1 MSPTLLKPKAVG
13 PGSVVGVVA
22 PASPVR
28 KAFVEQGVAELE
40 RLGFRTR
47 LGERL
52 YHRGR
57 YTAGSVEDRLSDWI
71 DLWEDPGVAALFCA
85 RGGYGSMEL
94 LTRLSPERA
103 RENPKLV
110 LGSSDAT
117 ALLSFLM
124 SGAGLSTFHGP
135 MVAQQ
140 IARGD
145 YDRENLL
152 RMVSSTEAPGR
163 IEVESAEWLHRGR
176 AEGTLLGGCL
186 SILAAL
192 AGTPFLPSFHGAILF
207 LEDTQT
213 KPYQIDRMLT
223 QLRLAGLLTG
233 VRGIVFGEMPG
244 CEQHPDQGY
253 TLPEMLREWT
263 ASLGVPVLFGVPSG
277 HTRSKGLTLPLGAMA
292 RLDDDGL
299 TLLEGAVA

>member
-1 MSPTLLKPKAVG
+1 MSSPLLKPKALG

-22 PASPVR
+22 PSSPVR
-28 KAFVEQGVAELE
+28 KEFVEQGVGELE
-40 RLGFRTR
+40 RLGFRPR
-47 LGERL
+47 LGPRL

-57 YTAGSVEDRLSDWI
+57 YTAGSVEDRFQDWI
-71 DLWEDPGVAALFCA
+71 ELWEDPEVSALFCA
-85 RGGYGSMEL
+85 RGGYGSMDL

-103 RENPKLV
+103 RENPKVV

-117 ALLSFLM
+117 ALLAFLTT
-124 SGAGLSTFHGP
+124 GAGLVSFHGP

-163 IEVESAEWLHRGR
+163 IAAEAAEWLHRG
-176 AEGTLLGGCL
+176 AADGPLVGGCL

-192 AGTPFLPSFHGAILF
+192 AGTPFLPSFRGAILF

-223 QLRLAGLLTG
+223 QLRLAGLLDG
-233 VRGIVFGEMPG
+233 VRGMIFGEMPG

-253 TLPEMLREWT
+253 RLQEMLRDWT
-263 ASLGVPVLFGVPSG
+263 SYLRVPVLFGFPSG
-277 HTRSKGLTLPLGAMA
+277 HTRSKGLTLPLGARA
-292 RLDDDGL
+292 RLDDEGL
-299 TLLEGAVA
+299 TVLEGAVS

>member
-1 MSPTLLKPKAVG
+1 LSDSVLKPKAVRAG
-13 PGSVVGVVA
+13 AVIGVVA

-28 KAFVEQGVAELE
+28 KEFVDAGVAELE

-47 LGERL
+47 LGQRL

-57 YTAGSVEDRLSDWI
+57 YTAGTVSDRLQDWVE
-71 DLWEDPGVAALFCA
+71 LWDDPEVSALFCA
-85 RGGYGSMEL
+85 RGGYGSMDL
-94 LTRLSPERA
+94 LTGLSAERT
-103 RENPKLV
+103 RENPKVV

-117 ALLSFLM
+117 ALLAFLR
-124 SGAGLSTFHGP
+124 SGAGMVSFHGP

-152 RMVSSTEAPGR
+152 SVLGSIDAPGT
-163 IEVESAEWLHRGR
+163 IAVETVERLHPGSAEGP
-176 AEGTLLGGCL
+176 LLGGCL
-186 SILAAL
+186 SIVAAL
-192 AGTPFLPSFHGAILF
+192 AGTRFLPSFAGAILF

-223 QLRLAGLLTG
+223 QLRLAGLLDG
-233 VRGIVFGEMPG
+233 VRGLVFGEMPG

-253 TLPEMLREWT
+253 TLQEMLRDWT
-263 ASLGVPVLFGVPSG
+263 SYLRVPVLFGFPSG
-277 HTRSKGLTLPLGAMA
+277 HTTSKGLALPLGARA
-292 RLDDDGL
+292 RLDDDGF
-299 TLLEGAVA
+299 TLLEGAVS

>member
-1 MSPTLLKPKAVG
+1 LKPKAVG
-13 PGSVVGVVA
+13 PGSLVGVVA

-28 KAFVEQGVAELE
+28 KEFVEQGVSELE

-47 LGERL
+47 LGQRL

-57 YTAGSVEDRLSDWI
+57 YTAGSVEDRLQDWI
-71 DLWEDPGVAALFCA
+71 ELWEDPDVSALFCA
-85 RGGYGSMEL
+85 RGGYGSMDL
-94 LTRLSPERA
+94 LTRLSPESA
-103 RENPKLV
+103 RENPKVV

-117 ALLSFLM
+117 ALLAFLM
-124 SGAGLSTFHGP
+124 SGAGLLSFHGP

-145 YDRENLL
+145 YDRGNLL
-152 RMVSSTEAPGR
+152 AVLGSTEAPGR
-163 IEVESAEWLHRGR
+163 IAVETLERLHRGA
-176 AEGTLLGGCL
+176 AEGPLLGGCL

-192 AGTPFLPSFHGAILF
+192 AGTRFLPSFRGAILF
-207 LEDTQT
+207 IEDTQT

-223 QLRLAGLLTG
+223 QLRLAGLLEG

-244 CEQHPDQGY
+244 CEQHPEQGY
-253 TLPEMLREWT
+253 RLPEMLRDWT
-263 ASLGVPVLFGVPSG
+263 SHLGVPVLFGFPSG
-277 HTRSKGLTLPLGAMA
+277 HTLSKGLTLPLGALA

-299 TLLEGAVA
+299 TILEGAVA

>member
-1 MSPTLLKPKAVG
+1 LKPKAVRAG
-13 PGSVVGVVA
+13 AVIGVVA

-28 KAFVEQGVAELE
+28 KEFVDSGVAELE

-47 LGERL
+47 LGQRL

-57 YTAGSVEDRLSDWI
+57 YTAGTASDRLQDWAE
-71 DLWEDPGVAALFCA
+71 LWDDPEVSALFCA
-85 RGGYGSMEL
+85 RGGYGSMDL
-94 LTRLSPERA
+94 ITRLSPEQA
-103 RENPKLV
+103 RENPKVV

-117 ALLSFLM
+117 ALLAFLL
-124 SGAGLSTFHGP
+124 STAGLVSFHGP

-145 YDRENLL
+145 YDRGNLL
-152 RMVSSTEAPGR
+152 AVLGAVEAPGT
-163 IEVESAEWLHRGR
+163 IPVETAERLHPGS

-186 SILAAL
+186 SIVAAL
-192 AGTPFLPSFHGAILF
+192 AGTDFLPSFSGAILF

-223 QLRLAGLLTG
+223 QLRLAGLLDG
-233 VRGIVFGEMPG
+233 VRGLVFGEMPG

-253 TLPEMLREWT
+253 TLQEMLRDWT
-263 ASLGVPVLFGVPSG
+263 SYLRVPVLFGFPSG
-277 HTRSKGLTLPLGAMA
+277 HTRSKGLTLPLGTRA
-292 RLDDDGL
+292 RIDDDGL
-299 TLLEGAVA
+299 TLLEGAVS

>member
-1 MSPTLLKPKAVG
+1 MTSSVLKPKAVG
-13 PGSVVGVVA
+13 PGSVIGVVA

-28 KAFVEQGVAELE
+28 KEFIDQGVAELE

-47 LGERL
+47 LGKRL

-57 YTAGSVEDRLSDWI
+57 YTAGSASDRFQDWME
-71 DLWEDPGVAALFCA
+71 LWEDPDVSALFCA
-85 RGGYGSMEL
+85 RGGYGSMDL

-103 RENPKLV
+103 RENPKVV
-110 LGSSDAT
+110 LGSSDVT
-117 ALLSFLM
+117 ALLAFLM
-124 SGAGLSTFHGP
+124 SGAGLLSFHGP

-152 RMVSSTEAPGR
+152 RMMGSAEAPGR
-163 IEVESAEWLHRGR
+163 IAVETTERLHSGV
-176 AEGTLLGGCL
+176 AEGRILGGCL

-192 AGTPFLPSFHGAILF
+192 AGTRFLPSFRGAILF

-223 QLRLAGLLTG
+223 QLRLAGLLDG

-253 TLPEMLREWT
+253 TLQEMLRDWT
-263 ASLGVPVLFGVPSG
+263 SALRVPVLFGFPSG
-277 HTRSKGLTLPLGAMA
+277 HTRSKGLTLPLGALA

-299 TLLEGAVA
+299 TFLEGAVA

>member
-1 MSPTLLKPKAVG
+1 LKPKAVRAG
-13 PGSVVGVVA
+13 AVIGVVA

-28 KAFVEQGVAELE
+28 KEYVDAGVAELE

-47 LGERL
+47 LGRRL

-57 YTAGSVEDRLSDWI
+57 YTAGTASDRLQDWVE
-71 DLWEDPGVAALFCA
+71 LWEDPEVSALFCA
-85 RGGYGSMEL
+85 RGGYGSMDL
-94 LTRLSPERA
+94 LTRLSAERT
-103 RENPKLV
+103 RENPKVV

-117 ALLSFLM
+117 ALLAFLR
-124 SGAGLSTFHGP
+124 SGAGLVSFHGP

-152 RMVSSTEAPGR
+152 SVLGSIDAPGT
-163 IEVESAEWLHRGR
+163 IAVETVERLHPGSAEGP
-176 AEGTLLGGCL
+176 LLGGCL
-186 SILAAL
+186 SIVAAL
-192 AGTPFLPSFHGAILF
+192 AGTRFLPSFAGAILF

-223 QLRLAGLLTG
+223 QLRLAGLLDG
-233 VRGIVFGEMPG
+233 VRGLVFGEMPG

-253 TLPEMLREWT
+253 TLQEMLRDWT
-263 ASLGVPVLFGVPSG
+263 SYLRVPVLFGFPSG
-277 HTRSKGLTLPLGAMA
+277 HTRSKGLALPLGARA

-299 TLLEGAVA
+299 TLLEGAVS

>member
-1 MSPTLLKPKAVG
+1 VKPKAVR
-13 PGSVVGVVA
+13 PGALIGVVA

-28 KAFVEQGVAELE
+28 QESIDQGVAELE

-47 LGERL
+47 LGQRL

-57 YTAGSVEDRLSDWI
+57 YTAGTASDRLQDWNE
-71 DLWEDPGVAALFCA
+71 LWEGPDVEALFCA
-85 RGGYGSMEL
+85 RGGYGSMDL

-103 RENPKLV
+103 RENPKAI
-110 LGSSDAT
+110 LGASDAT
-117 ALLSFLM
+117 ALLAFLV
-124 SGAGLSTFHGP
+124 SQAGLVSFHGP

-145 YDRENLL
+145 YDSENLL
-152 RMVSSTEAPGR
+152 LVLGSTEAPGR
-163 IEVESAEWLHRGR
+163 IAVETAERLHRGS
-176 AEGTLLGGCL
+176 AEGPLLGGCL

-192 AGTPFLPSFHGAILF
+192 AGTRYLPSFRGAILF

-223 QLRLAGLLTG
+223 QLRLAGLLEG

-253 TLPEMLREWT
+253 TLQEMLRDWT
-263 ASLGVPVLFGVPSG
+263 SYLRVPVLFGFPSG
-277 HTRSKGLTLPLGAMA
+277 HTRSKGLTLPMGALA